1 MALKRVC
8 DITGTDRDVEIC
20 DVIIAGQTIKLDLAP
35 AGAEKL
41 REFFGAA
48 VTVQHPLAET
58 AAQVAEPAAV
68 AEAAEE
74 EQAAQAPAVEV
85 ETEVESEAA
94 PVAAERPSRRG
105 RRAAAAKTAPR
116 NAKGGGRK
124 KTTPR
129 RGSKPVT
136 PGTSEIRE
144 WARANGFE
152 IGERGA
158 IPGRIRSAYTLAHE

>member
-20 DVIIAGQTIKLDLAP
+20 DVTIAGQTIKLDLSP
-35 AGAEKL
+35 AGADKL

-48 VTVQHPLAET
+48 VTVQHPLASG
-58 AAQVAEPAAV
+58 AAQVAEPSA
-68 AEAAEE
+68 AEADEE
-74 EQAAQAPAVEV
+74 EQGVEV
-85 ETEVESEAA
+85 SAEEAEAEVESEAA

-105 RRAAAAKTAPR
+105 RRAAGAKTAPR

-124 KTTPR
+124 KATPR
-129 RGSKPVT
+129 RGAKPVT